1 VIVLESESKELL
13 DMLKKAVARELQS
26 SIQYKW
32 QQLSLKGI
40 EGAAAENIFRRNA
53 LESAKNVE
61 TLAERLVFL
70 AGVLPVGFDPVHI
83 EYGLDDMLKQN
94 IQDGEETIDLLK
106 QGIQQAGKEGD
117 YATRRILEDVLVVE
131 ERHLDKVSKLLVG
144 MTKPFTQVKLDSG

>member
-1 VIVLESESKELL
+1 LEHESKELL
-13 DMLKKAVARELQS
+13 DLLKKAVTREIQA

-40 EGAAAENIFRRNA
+40 EGAVAENIFKRNA
-53 LESAKNVE
+53 MESAKNVE
-61 TLAERLVFL
+61 AIAERLVFL
-70 AGVLPVGFDPVHI
+70 AGVLPVTFDAVHI

-106 QGIQQAGKEGD
+106 QAIQQASKEGD
-117 YATRRILEDVLVVE
+117 HATRRILEDVLVVE

-144 MTKPFTQVKLDSG
+144 MTKPFTQLKLDSE